1 MNYVTL
7 DTIVRSTLMRRGYSL
22 HWYVQFLKH
31 SADCLRELGFDTLKN
46 VNTKVIPVTAGNVVK
61 LPCDFVDWTK
71 VGTKAGQYVSSLT
84 QNEAISRLHNYSGSS
99 IANYGAGSFYNGYSY
114 DWNYHNDG
122 GTAFRTM
129 GGTSAGFKLL
139 RERSEIQLSEQITAT
154 EIVLEYIGDGTL
166 CDNATKI
173 NPYAQAAIEAYVVWQ
188 LKEHNR
194 NYGAGERQL
203 AKQDFIN
210 EHKKLRSRLNPI
222 TCNDIINAFN
232 PRRATATEAQA
243 PVNNTIAV
251 LPDIVSGIFNT
262 SFDNSFN

>member
-1 MNYVTL
+1 MNYVSL

-71 VGTKAGQYVSSLT
+71 VGTKTGQYVSRLT
-84 QNEAISRLHNYSGSS
+84 QNEAMNRLPNYSGGQ
-99 IANYGAGSFYNGYSY
+99 IANYGEA
-114 DWNYHNDG
+114 
-122 GTAFRTM
+122 
-129 GGTSAGFKLL
+129 GTSTYYSGYAYGWNWYNDLGEFNGELYGATGGVQAGFKLL
-139 RERSEIQLSEQITAT
+139 RERGIIQLSEQITAT
-154 EIVLEYIGDGTL
+154 EIVLEYIGDGTA

-173 NPYAQAAIEAYVVWQ
+173 HPYAQAAIEAYVVWQ

-203 AKQDFIN
+203 AHNQFIV

-222 TCNDIINAFN
+222 TTNDIIN
-232 PRRATATEAQA
+232 
-243 PVNNTIAV
+243 
-251 LPDIVSGIFNT
+251 IFNRSKT
-262 SFDNSFN
+262 ASVKG

>member
-1 MNYVTL
+1 MNYVSL

-71 VGTKAGQYVSSLT
+71 VGTKVGQYVSSLT
-84 QNEAISRLHNYSGSS
+84 QNEAMNRLPNYSGGQ
-99 IANYGAGSFYNGYSY
+99 IANYGDGTIDSFYPGFAVT
-114 DWNYHNDG
+114 WNYYNDLGEFDGEVYGATG
-122 GTAFRTM
+122 GVQ
-129 GGTSAGFKLL
+129 SGFKLI
-139 RERSEIQLSEQITAT
+139 RERGIIQLSEQITAT
-154 EIVLEYIGDGTL
+154 EMVLEYIGDGTF

-173 NPYAQAAIEAYVVWQ
+173 DPYAQATIEAYDIWQ

-194 NYGAGERQL
+194 NCGAGERQV
-203 AKQDFIN
+203 AHNQFIV

-222 TCNDIINAFN
+222 TTNEIIN
-232 PRRATATEAQA
+232 
-243 PVNNTIAV
+243 
-251 LPDIVSGIFNT
+251 IFNRSKT
-262 SFDNSFN
+262 ASVKG